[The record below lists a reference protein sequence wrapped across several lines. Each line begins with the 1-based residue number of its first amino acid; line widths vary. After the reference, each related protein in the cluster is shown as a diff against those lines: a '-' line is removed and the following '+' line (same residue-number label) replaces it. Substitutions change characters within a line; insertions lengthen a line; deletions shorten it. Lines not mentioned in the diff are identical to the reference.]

1 MPPSLPAKDEAF
13 LPVEV
18 WLRGN
23 ARPAVGLLVATL
35 LLAALAVAA
44 VVAAQSPAWVEGG
57 VAFVALGIVAAVGGL
72 VWAASL
78 PRLVRRG
85 DALDVRLSPLAVHRV
100 PLEVVECVFPGT
112 QPLPSGGGEHEAT
125 RRVSTLVLRLAERA
139 VDWRS
144 RPVAAAWGAWDDGS
158 IVFDGR
164 WCEPLSAGLAREVS
178 ARLLEARREVTT
190 SPGQRP

>member
-1 MPPSLPAKDEAF
+1 MPPSPPAKDEAC
-13 LPVEV
+13 LPEEV

-23 ARPAVGLLVATL
+23 ARPAVGLLSAVL
-35 LLAALAVAA
+35 VLAAVAVAA
-44 VVAAQSPAWVEGG
+44 VVASQATAWVAWG
-57 VAFVALGIVAAVGGL
+57 VAFAALGIVAAAGGL
-72 VWAASL
+72 AWAASL

-85 DALDVRLSPLAVHRV
+85 DSLDVRLSPLAVHRV

-139 VDWRS
+139 AAWRS

-178 ARLLEARREVTT
+178 ARLLEARRELTM
-190 SPGQRP
+190 SPGPTP

>member
-1 MPPSLPAKDEAF
+1 MPPSPTAKDEAA
-13 LPVEV
+13 LPEEV

-23 ARPAVGLLVATL
+23 ARPAVGLLAAALV
-35 LLAALAVAA
+35 LAAVAVAA
-44 VVAAQSPAWVEGG
+44 VVAAQAAAWAVWA
-57 VAFVALGIVAAVGGL
+57 VAFAALGIVAAAAGL
-72 VWAASL
+72 AWASSR

-139 VDWRS
+139 VDWKS

-164 WCEPLSAGLAREVS
+164 WCEPLSAGLARDVS
-178 ARLLEARREVTT
+178 ARLLEARREVLANA
-190 SPGQRP
+190 GQAP